1 MRLGDVANEGA
12 AAAGKP
18 LDGVRIL
25 ALEQMQALPYATQL
39 LARLGADVVKV
50 ENPSGGDLGRGSQPA
65 MTDPEGRS
73 VGATFLRN
81 NLGKRSI
88 CIDLKSPAGRDL
100 VLQLAPRFD
109 VVAENS
115 KAGAM
120 ARLGLGYADI
130 AAVHPR
136 AIYLSVSGFGNTVP
150 SPYDAWPA
158 FAPIV
163 EAMSGV
169 YEFKRRGDQPPVV
182 APVGALGDIGSGLYA
197 VIGVLAALRH
207 RDATGVGQHVDIAM
221 LDAMV
226 AMTDIVTNFWSLGLR
241 DGATAALI
249 MDGFRAADGW
259 FIVQVGREAQFALL
273 AELVGEP
280 GWSTDPRFAE
290 RQGWVDHLDDVIRP
304 AVERWAADKTRLEA
318 CAAMSAAGIA
328 AGPCYR
334 DDEVVAD
341 EHVAAR
347 NMLVEVPR
355 TDGVPTLSS
364 SPATPSSS
372 RTWPRVPRPGCR
384 GWASTPSAVLQR
396 GARASTTPRW
406 PRCAPRASSPDP
418 ARRRAVASPA
428 MALEPYSSFDVP
440 VAGGS
445 LHVGRWGE
453 GDKVLVAA
461 HGITGNHRSWQ
472 GVARALGPDV
482 SLVAPDLR
490 GRGLSSK
497 LPATVRHAR
506 ARG

>member
-1 MRLGDVANEGA
+1 MRLGDVANAGA

-163 EAMSGV
+163 EAMSGI
-169 YEFKRRGDQPPVV
+169 YEFKRRGDQPAGGRARRRARRHRLRALRRDRGAGRP
-182 APVGALGDIGSGLYA
+182 APPGRHGGGPAR
-197 VIGVLAALRH
+197 RH
-207 RDATGVGQHVDIAM
+207 RDAR
-221 LDAMV
+221 
-226 AMTDIVTNFWSLGLR
+226 R
-241 DGATAALI
+241 DG
-249 MDGFRAADGW
+249 
-259 FIVQVGREAQFALL
+259 
-273 AELVGEP
+273 
-280 GWSTDPRFAE
+280 
-290 RQGWVDHLDDVIRP
+290 
-304 AVERWAADKTRLEA
+304 
-318 CAAMSAAGIA
+318 
-328 AGPCYR
+328 R
-334 DDEVVAD
+334 DDR
-341 EHVAAR
+341 HR
-347 NMLVEVPR
+347 HQLLVPR
-355 TDGVPTLSS
+355 TAGRGDGGADHGRVPGRRRLVHR
-364 SPATPSSS
+364 PGRPGGRSS
-372 RTWPRVPRPGCR
+372 RC
-384 GWASTPSAVLQR
+384 SPSWSANPA
-396 GARASTTPRW
+396 GPPIRASRT
-406 PRCAPRASSPDP
+406 AK
-418 ARRRAVASPA
+418 
-428 MALEPYSSFDVP
+428 
-440 VAGGS
+440 GGS
-445 LHVGRWGE
+445 
-453 GDKVLVAA
+453 
-461 HGITGNHRSWQ
+461 ITS
-472 GVARALGPDV
+472 
-482 SLVAPDLR
+482 
-490 GRGLSSK
+490 
-497 LPATVRHAR
+497 TT
-506 ARG
+506 